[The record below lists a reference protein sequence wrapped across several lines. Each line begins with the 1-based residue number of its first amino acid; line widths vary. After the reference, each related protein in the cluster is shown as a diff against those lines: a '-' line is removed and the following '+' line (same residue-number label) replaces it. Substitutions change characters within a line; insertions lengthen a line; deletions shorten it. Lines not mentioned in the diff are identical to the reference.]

1 MKKSLI
7 LLILLGILT
16 AATGCKTAPADK
28 EAKEAPAE
36 TAMEPAKQ
44 GEPAKDSEKTAE
56 DTQKMA
62 GIPVQTA
69 DMSTSQKGSGTG
81 SGAGD
86 EKMAASGKKSSANS
100 VVQTQKRIPAPV
112 KANTAVRPS
121 PHPAGI
127 PTQAAKQSAA
137 KGTQD
142 EKVESKKTADKDVKA
157 DNNQPEVKED
167 TAKKETAKK
176 ETAKADTSKKD
187 TTKKETAKAD
197 TAKKDATKK
206 ETAKADTS
214 KKDTTKKETAKADT
228 AKKDTAKKET
238 AKADTSKKDATK
250 KETAKADTSKKDA
263 TKKEAAKTDTVKK
276 DTAKKETA
284 KADTSKKD
292 TTKKETAK
300 ADTVKKDTTKKETAK
315 ADTSKK
321 DTAKADTKTT
331 KQEQGASRQNA
342 AMSDTVNETPQAA
355 VQKEEAKTEA
365 APYVASAQIIDASWM
380 IEQADV
386 SFVSKQYKGSGKMFV
401 TILAQYKGDLVPQ
414 DFQEATFFS
423 PTDIWSLD
431 AETARTLMEIDT
443 KNKLLTFKHLAAGD
457 GEGAVSLGKWFVS
470 ITLAGQKPFEKEL
483 NVTGIGGQTIAADTA
498 TTGNNS
504 KKIIPM
510 VVPVVQAAGEQAAL
524 EFPVIQS
531 VSRDAETIEII
542 FSINDER
549 VKNAYFY
556 FDIPD
561 EEYYR
566 DSGSMIDPAGQPV
579 NGCRVFS
586 TDGKKC
592 QYILR
597 KDENN
602 KVWFN
607 KATRCFLVVSDV
619 NRVASPWEEHHRT
632 IGAAAQISR

>member
-1 MKKSLI
+1 M
-7 LLILLGILT
+7 
-16 AATGCKTAPADK
+16 
-28 EAKEAPAE
+28 
-36 TAMEPAKQ
+36 
-44 GEPAKDSEKTAE
+44 
-56 DTQKMA
+56 
-62 GIPVQTA
+62 
-69 DMSTSQKGSGTG
+69 
-81 SGAGD
+81 
-86 EKMAASGKKSSANS
+86 
-100 VVQTQKRIPAPV
+100 
-112 KANTAVRPS
+112 
-121 PHPAGI
+121 
-127 PTQAAKQSAA
+127 
-137 KGTQD
+137 
-142 EKVESKKTADKDVKA
+142 
-157 DNNQPEVKED
+157 
-167 TAKKETAKK
+167 
-176 ETAKADTSKKD
+176 KKD
-187 TTKKETAKAD
+187 TTKKEAAKTDTVQKD
-197 TAKKDATKK
+197 TA
-206 ETAKADTS
+206 
-214 KKDTTKKETAKADT
+214 KKETAKADT

-238 AKADTSKKDATK
+238 AKADTSKKDT
-250 KETAKADTSKKDA
+250 

-300 ADTVKKDTTKKETAK
+300 ADTSKKDMTKKETAKANTVQKDTTKKETAKADTTKKDTTKKETAKADTAKKDTTKKEVTK

-321 DTAKADTKTT
+321 DTAKADTKTAQ
-331 KQEQGASRQNA
+331 QEQGASRQNA

-355 VQKEEAKTEA
+355 VQKEKAKTEA

-566 DSGSMIDPAGQPV
+566 DSGSMIDPTGQPV

>member
-28 EAKEAPAE
+28 EAKAAPAE
-36 TAMEPAKQ
+36 TAKQ
-44 GEPAKDSEKTAE
+44 GEPAQDSEKTAE

-137 KGTQD
+137 KDTQD

-167 TAKKETAKK
+167 TAKKD
-176 ETAKADTSKKD
+176 TAKADTSKKD
-187 TTKKETAKAD
+187 TTQ
-197 TAKKDATKK
+197 
-206 ETAKADTS
+206 
-214 KKDTTKKETAKADT
+214 KETAKADT

-238 AKADTSKKDATK
+238 AKADTSKNDTAK
-250 KETAKADTSKKDA
+250 KETAKADTA
-263 TKKEAAKTDTVKK
+263 KK

-284 KADTSKKD
+284 KADTAKKD
-292 TTKKETAK
+292 TA
-300 ADTVKKDTTKKETAK
+300 KKETAK

>member
-28 EAKEAPAE
+28 EAKAAPAE

-44 GEPAKDSEKTAE
+44 GEPAQDSEKTAE

-137 KGTQD
+137 KDTQD

-167 TAKKETAKK
+167 TAKKETAK
-176 ETAKADTSKKD
+176 ADTSKKD
-187 TTKKETAKAD
+187 ATKKETAKTDTVQKDTAKKETAKAD
-197 TAKKDATKK
+197 TAKKDTAKK

-228 AKKDTAKKET
+228 AKKDT
-238 AKADTSKKDATK
+238 TK
-250 KETAKADTSKKDA
+250 KEVT
-263 TKKEAAKTDTVKK
+263 
-276 DTAKKETA
+276 
-284 KADTSKKD
+284 
-292 TTKKETAK
+292 
-300 ADTVKKDTTKKETAK
+300 K

-321 DTAKADTKTT
+321 DTAKADTKTAQ
-331 KQEQGASRQNA
+331 QEQGASRQNA

-355 VQKEEAKTEA
+355 VQKEKAKTEA

-619 NRVASPWEEHHRT
+619 NRVASPWEERHRT